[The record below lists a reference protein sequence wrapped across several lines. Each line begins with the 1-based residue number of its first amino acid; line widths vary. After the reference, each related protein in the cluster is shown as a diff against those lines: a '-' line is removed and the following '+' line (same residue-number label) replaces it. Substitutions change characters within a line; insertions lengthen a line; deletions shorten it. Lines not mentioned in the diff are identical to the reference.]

1 MIKYTWNPLIFISL
15 IVISAIFQT
24 AFAPKSYALE
34 GGDYTTPVSWSQH
47 HSFGGTKYST
57 GGASIGGGEFD
68 ASVTSRTLYRS
79 FKDDMISEYA
89 YLRLK
94 LSDLPAASGSASA
107 SIYFRGGFA
116 SEEFNPGFNPL
127 KDSFYS
133 ERERASL
140 RVYLANI
147 SVDSVIPNTLI
158 TLGRQYITHIDTE
171 HVDGADAKVYLIGEK
186 LSLHAFYALPVSYYA
201 ESPDTTVYGGGL
213 EARPLAS
220 LRLRGEY
227 EGYKDDKD
235 SCDNN
240 LIRFR
245 ADAKVG
251 RVGTVYLNYRLLDGV
266 HDAELG
272 TVLDFKPIMDAVGGT
287 TITAS
292 VRTIDDYYKEAT
304 TNFINRYSTSLGQE
318 GKNTLLSGQLIQG
331 VFNWLSVSIGG
342 EGKIIGGTADYA
354 HREFSH
360 VFGSV
365 DLINLTEGLYI
376 QLNGSTWLAPA
387 DGKLK
392 EESTFQLGGQ
402 VSYSTNA
409 NLNDSLEV
417 WAGTAFNKYYYHIP
431 EEFAGY
437 SVIVRKSYE
446 EDGRNFYIGC
456 EYGFK
461 KFGLTAALELSH
473 TASSVYDSASG
484 GFNGREDITAQLNLN
499 WVL

>member
-1 MIKYTWNPLIFISL
+1 MKLKRLLILFI
-15 IVISAIFQT
+15 F
-24 AFAPKSYALE
+24 FAVPCFVPNSFALE
-34 GGDYTTPVSWSQH
+34 GGGYTTPVSWSQH
-47 HSFGGTKYST
+47 HSFGGTKYNT

-68 ASVTSRTLYRS
+68 ASVTSRTVYRS

-94 LSDLPAASGSASA
+94 LSDLPVASGSASA
-107 SIYFRGGFA
+107 SVYFRGGFA
-116 SEEFNPGFNPL
+116 SEEFDTGFNPL

-133 ERERASL
+133 ERESNSASL
-140 RVYLANI
+140 RIYLANI
-147 SVDSVIPNTLI
+147 SIDSVIPNTELRV
-158 TLGRQYITHIDTE
+158 GRQYIAHIDTE
-171 HVDGADAKVYLIGEK
+171 HVDGADAKVYLMGEK

-201 ESPDTTVYGGGL
+201 DTPDTKVYGGGL
-213 EARPLAS
+213 EARPLAN

-227 EGYKDDKD
+227 EGYKDDKYGY
-235 SCDNN
+235 DNN

-251 RVGTVYLNYRLLDGV
+251 SVGTVYLNYRLLDGV

-272 TVLDFKPIMDAVGGT
+272 TVLDFKPYMDVIGGT

-292 VRTIDDYYKEAT
+292 VRTIDDYYKEDT
-304 TNFINRYSTSLGQE
+304 TDFINRYSTSLGQE

-331 VFNWLSVSIGG
+331 VFEWLSVSIGG
-342 EGKIIGGTADYA
+342 EGKIIAGDADYA

-402 VSYSTNA
+402 VSYSVSE
-409 NLNDSLEV
+409 DFEV
-417 WAGTAFNKYYYHIP
+417 WAGTAFNKYYYYIP
-431 EEFAGY
+431 EEFTGY

-446 EDGRNFYIGC
+446 EDGRSIYVGC
-456 EYGFK
+456 EYNFK
-461 KFGLTAALELSH
+461 KFGLTAALDISY
-473 TASSVYDSASG
+473 TDSSVYDSASS
-484 GFNGREDITAQLNLN
+484 GFNDREDITAQLNLS
-499 WVL
+499 WIL

>member
-1 MIKYTWNPLIFISL
+1 VGKLFLQAGAPVICIFS
-15 IVISAIFQT
+15 IF
-24 AFAPKSYALE
+24 FAVHSYALE
-34 GGDYTTPVSWSQH
+34 GEDYQTPVRWSQH
-47 HSFGGTKYST
+47 HSFGGTKYNT
-57 GGASIGGGEFD
+57 GGASIGGGDFD
-68 ASVTSRTLYRS
+68 ASVTSRTVYRS
-79 FKDDMISEYA
+79 FKDDMITEYA

-94 LSDLPAASGSASA
+94 LSDLPVASGSASA
-107 SIYFRGGFA
+107 SIYFRSGFA
-116 SEEFNPGFNPL
+116 SEEFDTGFNPL

-133 ERERASL
+133 ERESKASSL

-147 SVDSVIPNTLI
+147 SVDSVIPNTLV
-158 TLGRQYITHIDTE
+158 TLGRQYISHIDTE
-171 HVDGADAKVYLIGEK
+171 HVDGADAKVYLMGEK
-186 LSLHAFYALPVSYYA
+186 LSIHAFYALPVSYYA
-201 ESPDTTVYGGGL
+201 ESPDVTVYGGGL
-213 EARPLAS
+213 DARPLAN

-235 SCDNN
+235 GYDNN

-251 RVGTVYLNYRLLDGV
+251 RIGTVYLNYRLLDGV

-272 TVLDFKPIMDAVGGT
+272 TVLDFKPITDAVGGT

-292 VRTIDDYYKEAT
+292 VRTIDDYYEEDT

-318 GKNTLLSGQLIQG
+318 GKNTFLSGQLIQG
-331 VFNWLSVSIGG
+331 VFDWLSVSIGG
-342 EGKIIGGTADYA
+342 EGKIISGAADYA

-365 DLINLTEGLYI
+365 DLINLTKGLYI
-376 QLNGSTWLAPA
+376 QLNGSSWLAPA

-402 VSYSTNA
+402 VSYSA
-409 NLNDSLEV
+409 SDDFEV
-417 WAGTAFNKYYYHIP
+417 WAGTAFNKYYYYIP

-437 SVIVRKSYE
+437 SVILRKSYE
-446 EDGRNFYIGC
+446 EDGRSFYIGC
-456 EYGFK
+456 EYSFK
-461 KFGLTAALELSH
+461 KFGLTAALDISY
-473 TASSVYDSASG
+473 TAASVYDIASG
-484 GFNGREDITAQLNLN
+484 GFNDRKDLTAQMNLN